1 MTKTTSQPGCSSP
14 SAPAPPA
21 RKRPLGRPPKE
32 RPRPTSREAQR
43 LAAAILDVLAG
54 GRTPT
59 DAAAALE
66 ISPPRYYLLE
76 QRALAGLVAACEP
89 RPVGQTIS
97 LKHRM
102 AVLEKELLRSRQ
114 ECARQQALVRAA
126 QRTIGLTAPAPP
138 KPATKAAGKKGSR
151 KRRPVVRALK
161 AALAIRTAAL
171 DEPAATSS
179 GVIATE
185 GKGDKSNPVR
195 HEICAFVRTPR
206 KWYCAVC
213 EARIIFGM
221 AGAKRDDVRE
231 EDVTGLKYFDKLA
244 PLLAR
249 LHDVGCQRDKA
260 GNRELHFDQYCL
272 LVLLFSVQSG
282 GPLLAGHPASERIA
296 ESATQTRLPTRVAGL
311 VQ

>member
-1 MTKTTSQPGCSSP
+1 
-14 SAPAPPA
+14 
-21 RKRPLGRPPKE
+21 
-32 RPRPTSREAQR
+32 

-54 GRTPT
+54 GRTPN

-138 KPATKAAGKKGSR
+138 KSVTKAVGKKGSR

-161 AALAIRTAAL
+161 AALAIRTAVL

-185 GKGDKSNPVR
+185 VLQP
-195 HEICAFVRTPR
+195 IA
-206 KWYCAVC
+206 
-213 EARIIFGM
+213 
-221 AGAKRDDVRE
+221 
-231 EDVTGLKYFDKLA
+231 
-244 PLLAR
+244 
-249 LHDVGCQRDKA
+249 A
-260 GNRELHFDQYCL
+260 GN
-272 LVLLFSVQSG
+272 
-282 GPLLAGHPASERIA
+282 PLPPASPP
-296 ESATQTRLPTRVAGL
+296 SAARAASA
-311 VQ
+311 